1 MREIGWAAFGE
12 IVKNLA
18 ARIQARYRPAAVVG
32 IARGGVFVGGALS
45 TALGAEFYPIRIE
58 RRRRDM
64 GVLPHAV
71 VELPHLAGKRVLVV
85 DDLASTGAT
94 LARAR
99 AVSKKAGAGEVK
111 TAVLVARS
119 GARPDFSV
127 FETEDVILFAWDYD
141 VAGGGGSG
149 GAVDP
154 GEVGV

>member
-1 MREIGWAAFGE
+1 VREIGWAAFGE
-12 IVKNLA
+12 IVKTLA
-18 ARIQARYRPAAVVG
+18 AKVSAKYKPQAVVG

-45 TALGAEFYPIRIE
+45 TVLSAEFYPIRIE

-64 GVLPHAV
+64 GVLPHAI
-71 VELPHLAGKRVLVV
+71 VELPDLAGKRVLVV
-85 DDLASTGAT
+85 DDLAGTGAT

-111 TAVLVARS
+111 TAVLVARP

-127 FETEDVILFAWDYD
+127 VETEELVLFAWDYD
-141 VAGGGGSG
+141 LAAGGGGG
-149 GAVDP
+149 GSVDP